1 MPIVTIVSDFG
12 LRDEYAGVIKG
23 VILSICPSASI
34 VDITHQID
42 PQDILQAAYLVPS
55 FYRFF
60 PQGTVH
66 LIVVDP
72 GVGGDRQIL
81 AVSHRGHVFIA
92 PDNGVLTLLMSREKS
107 DTIVR
112 INNTDYF
119 LKPVSTTFHGRD
131 IFAPVSAHIING
143 AALMDLGT
151 KIECEDIIHLKD
163 LYCRISETG
172 ELFGKIISIDR
183 FGNLTTNIDSK
194 SLIALYHVE
203 PKNRLQIRIG
213 VHEILGLSDRYS
225 NAELNTPLALIG
237 SRNYLE
243 IAVNCGSAEK
253 YFKAQKGDPV
263 QVKVQ

>member
-12 LRDEYAGVIKG
+12 LCDEYAGVMKG
-23 VILSICPSASI
+23 VILSICPAASI

-42 PQDILQAAYLVPS
+42 PQDIVQAAYLIPS

-60 PQGTVH
+60 PLGTVH

-72 GVGGDRQIL
+72 GVGGERDIL

-112 INNTDYF
+112 INNANYF
-119 LKPVSTTFHGRD
+119 LKPVSSSFHGRD
-131 IFAPVSAHIING
+131 IFAPISAQIING
-143 AALMDLGT
+143 LTLKDLGT
-151 KIECEDIIHLKD
+151 RIECEDIIRLKD
-163 LYCRISETG
+163 LSCRLSKTG

-183 FGNLTTNIDSK
+183 FGNLTTNIDSD
-194 SLIALYHVE
+194 SLLALCQSKF
-203 PKNRLQIRIG
+203 KNNIQIRISA
-213 VHEILGLSDRYS
+213 HEISGLSDRYS
-225 NAELNTPLALIG
+225 NAELNAPLALIG

-243 IAVNCGSAEK
+243 IAVNCGSAEE
-253 YFKAQKGDPV
+253 YFKAHKGDPV
-263 QVKVQ
+263 QVTIL

>member
-72 GVGGDRQIL
+72 GVGGDRDIL
-81 AVSHRGHVFIA
+81 AVSHRGHIFIA

-112 INNTDYF
+112 INNADYF
-119 LKPVSTTFHGRD
+119 LKPVSPTFHGRD

-143 AALMDLGT
+143 TALKDLGI
-151 KIECEDIIHLKD
+151 KIECEDIIHLED
-163 LYCRISETG
+163 PCCRISEAG

-194 SLIALYHVE
+194 SLTALCHSE
-203 PKNRLQIRIG
+203 SKNRLQICISA
-213 VHEILGLSDRYS
+213 HEILGLSDRYS
-225 NAELNTPLALIG
+225 NAELNAPLALIG

-253 YFKAQKGDPV
+253 YFKAQKGDSV
-263 QVKVQ
+263 QVTIL